1 MANKAE
7 QYARLAEDTA
17 GQLTGSLQQWTAFLT
32 TAGRL
37 YKYPYHEQLLIYAQ
51 RPDATACAEYDL
63 WNRTMRRYVR
73 RGSRGIALVDPGG
86 DQAKIRY
93 VFDVS
98 DTGGRENSRRPYLW
112 EYREEHRAA
121 ITSALESRFEVPGTD
136 TLAEQLE
143 GIAAR
148 LTDEYWDAN
157 QRDILG
163 IVDGSFLEGYDDF
176 NIGAAFRNAALV
188 SATYTLL
195 SRCGLDPEESFVHED
210 FLSVF
215 DFNTPAAVAALGT
228 AVSQVSEQVLR
239 QIEVTIK
246 NYEREKLAERSQ
258 SHDEPDLHTER
269 GLPDPGPEPDRT
281 GEPASGQVRED
292 AEEVPGGTPPDPVES
307 DDPDRDPVPAPAG
320 DRGDSQPQTGAD
332 DAGPDERGGGNRGPE
347 SQGPDDLG
355 GPDEQ
360 LQGPGGGSDPSGA
373 DLQLSPESEPTGQFS
388 LFPTEAEQLQIIT
401 EAEGAPTAPFASS
414 LSQEEIDHVLRLG
427 SNEENARMRIVT
439 EYMKQKPLPELTA
452 FLQETFHGGYGF
464 HDGTEAFHPGQARTV
479 STLPEGMPPGTS
491 VLHR

>member
-37 YKYPYHEQLLIYAQ
+37 YKYPYHEQLLIFAQ

-73 RGSRGIALVDPGG
+73 RGSRGIALVDPSG

-98 DTGGRENSRRPYLW
+98 DTGGREYARRPYLW
-112 EYREEHRAA
+112 QYREEHHSTVA
-121 ITSALESRFEVPGTD
+121 SALESRYDVPGSD

-143 GIAAR
+143 GVAAQ
-148 LTDEYWDAN
+148 LVDEYWAAN

-176 NIGAAFRNAALV
+176 NIGVAFRNAALV

-195 SRCGLDPEESFVHED
+195 SRCGLDSEESFVHED

-246 NYEREKLAERSQ
+246 NYERDKLAERSQ
-258 SHDEPDLHTER
+258 SHDEPDLHAER
-269 GLPDPGPEPDRT
+269 GLPDPGPEPDRA
-281 GEPASGQVRED
+281 GEQAPGQVRED

-307 DDPDRDPVPAPAG
+307 DDPERDTVPSPAG
-320 DRGDSQPQTGAD
+320 DRGYSQPQAGAD
-332 DAGPDERGGGNRGPE
+332 DAGPDESGRGDGGPE
-347 SQGPDDLG
+347 SQGPDGLG

-360 LQGPGGGSDPSGA
+360 LQGPGGGSDPAGA
-373 DLQLSPESEPTGQFS
+373 DLQLSPEPEPTGQFS
-388 LFPTEAEQLQIIT
+388 LFPSEAEQLQIII
-401 EAEGAPTAPFASS
+401 EAEDALTAPFASS
-414 LSQEEIDHVLRLG
+414 VSQDEIDHVLRLG
-427 SNEENARMRIVT
+427 SNE
-439 EYMKQKPLPELTA
+439 
-452 FLQETFHGGYGF
+452 
-464 HDGTEAFHPGQARTV
+464 
-479 STLPEGMPPGTS
+479 
-491 VLHR
+491 

>member
-210 FLSVF
+210 FLPVF

-239 QIEVTIK
+239 QIEVSIK

-258 SHDEPDLHTER
+258 SHDRTDLHEER
-269 GLPDPGPEPDRT
+269 GLPDSRPDADRDT
-281 GEPASGQVRED
+281 GGREASGQVRE
-292 AEEVPGGTPPDPVES
+292 P
-307 DDPDRDPVPAPAG
+307 
-320 DRGDSQPQTGAD
+320 SQELPSGAQTGAVQP
-332 DAGPDERGGGNRGPE
+332 AGAVGEVVPA
-347 SQGPDDLG
+347 SQGDRRDGEPEAGTDDVRA
-355 GPDEQ
+355 DEAVR
-360 LQGPGGGSDPSGA
+360 SGLMNNLKA
-373 DLQLSPESEPTGQFS
+373 Q
-388 LFPTEAEQLQIIT
+388 AEETIL
-401 EAEGAPTAPFASS
+401 
-414 LSQEEIDHVLRLG
+414 
-427 SNEENARMRIVT
+427 NELIYN
-439 EYMKQKPLPELTA
+439 
-452 FLQETFHGGYGF
+452 
-464 HDGTEAFHPGQARTV
+464 
-479 STLPEGMPPGTS
+479 
-491 VLHR
+491 